1 MTFEQWWVS
10 YEPEGIFEL
19 LYPDL
24 RAAYEAGFNAG
35 NKYGYNIGYHHG
47 VEDTK

>member
-1 MTFEQWWVS
+1 MTFEEWWVS
-10 YEPEGIFEL
+10 YEPEGIFEF
-19 LYPDL
+19 YPDL

-35 NKYGYNIGYHHG
+35 NKCGYNIGYHHG